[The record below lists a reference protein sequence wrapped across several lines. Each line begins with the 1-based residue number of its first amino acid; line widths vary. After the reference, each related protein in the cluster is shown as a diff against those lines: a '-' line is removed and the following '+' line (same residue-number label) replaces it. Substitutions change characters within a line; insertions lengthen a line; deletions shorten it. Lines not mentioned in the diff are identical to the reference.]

1 MTLNLE
7 QWSYVMF
14 GVQLF
19 FYMTM
24 ASISLGNNNRFS
36 LVLMFV
42 SFALLQGTTVTY
54 GILTG
59 QPGFV
64 FSVIVQFILIFVAF
78 TISLR
83 INNENK

>member
-1 MTLNLE
+1 MNLNLE

-36 LVLMFV
+36 LALMFL
-42 SFALLQGTTVTY
+42 SFILLQGTTIAY
-54 GILTG
+54 GIMTG
-59 QPGFV
+59 QPGFI
-64 FSVIVQFILIFVAF
+64 FSVIVQFVLIFIAF
-78 TISLR
+78 TVSLR
-83 INNENK
+83 INNDSK

>member
-1 MTLNLE
+1 MNLSLE

-24 ASISLGNNNRFS
+24 ASISLGNNNKFS
-36 LVLMFV
+36 LVLMFI
-42 SFALLQGTTVTY
+42 SFVLLQGTTVAY
-54 GILTG
+54 GIITG
-59 QPGFV
+59 QPGFI

-78 TISLR
+78 TVSLR
-83 INNENK
+83 INNDSE

>member
-1 MTLNLE
+1 MNLNLE

-36 LVLMFV
+36 LVLMFL
-42 SFALLQGTTVTY
+42 SFILLQGTTIAY
-54 GILTG
+54 GIITG
-59 QPGFV
+59 QPGFI
-64 FSVIVQFILIFVAF
+64 FSVIVQFVLIFIAF
-78 TISLR
+78 TVSLR
-83 INNENK
+83 INNESK

>member
-1 MTLNLE
+1 MNLNLE

-36 LVLMFV
+36 LVLMFL
-42 SFALLQGTTVTY
+42 SFILLQGTTITY
-54 GILTG
+54 GIITG
-59 QPGFV
+59 QPGFI
-64 FSVIVQFILIFVAF
+64 FSVIVQFVLIFIAF
-78 TISLR
+78 TVSLR
-83 INNENK
+83 INNESK

>member
-1 MTLNLE
+1 MNLNLE

-36 LVLMFV
+36 LALMFL
-42 SFALLQGTTVTY
+42 SFILLQGTTIAY
-54 GILTG
+54 GIMTG
-59 QPGFV
+59 QPGFI
-64 FSVIVQFILIFVAF
+64 FSVIVQFVLIFIAF
-78 TISLR
+78 TVSLR
-83 INNENK
+83 INNESK

>member
-1 MTLNLE
+1 MSLSLE

-24 ASISLGNNNRFS
+24 ASISLGNNNKFS
-36 LVLMFV
+36 LVLMFL
-42 SFALLQGTTVTY
+42 SFILLQGTTIAY
-54 GILTG
+54 GIITG

-64 FSVIVQFILIFVAF
+64 FSVIVQFVLIFIAF
-78 TISLR
+78 TVSLR
-83 INNENK
+83 INNEN

>member
-1 MTLNLE
+1 MSLNLE

-24 ASISLGNNNRFS
+24 ASISLGNNNKFS
-36 LVLMFV
+36 LVLMFL
-42 SFALLQGTTVTY
+42 SFILLQGTTIAY
-54 GILTG
+54 GIITG

-64 FSVIVQFILIFVAF
+64 FSVIVQFVLIFIAF
-78 TISLR
+78 TVSLR
-83 INNENK
+83 INNEN